1 MVLQLKTTPVLFYDR
16 GDVVFWS
23 GEENQSVTDRAFGV
37 SLFKSLI
44 SFFYIR
50 YIKSIKYIVMNK
62 YYFFRFTLL
71 VFGCVALFSSCKKE
85 DPTTI
90 TEPDTPVLENR
101 IIKASVVLDNVWTE
115 EEPTKDGEQNP
126 SIFMCYLFDPNNQ
139 FLRRRGGN
147 MSDSMVVQFE
157 DATTVG
163 VHSMYAITGWQTVP
177 NISSIDLNNTQLPLV
192 PNRDI
197 TLGCTTF
204 TIVASTMDYNVHITT
219 EHIIAKLALTIRS
232 VPSHI
237 TSITVTLPNQ
247 GNTFK
252 FNGTIEGNTQAQ
264 TFTLT
269 KGTTPNDNGSFD
281 WTLAETIVLPCAT
294 GTTTMP
300 IIIVAESSLDSE
312 RTIQTTSNVCCMSNT
327 STSLSATW
335 DAFFNR
341 TTVTVNP
348 WTGTIQTGE
357 FDI

>member
-23 GEENQSVTDRAFGV
+23 GEENQSVTDRALGV

-50 YIKSIKYIVMNK
+50 SIKSIKYIVMNK

-71 VFGCVALFSSCKKE
+71 VFGCVALFSSCKKD

-115 EEPTKDGEQNP
+115 EEPTKDGEQN
-126 SIFMCYLFDPNNQ
+126 SSVFMCYLFDPNNN

-147 MSDSMVVQFE
+147 VSDNMVVQFE
-157 DATTVG
+157 DATATG
-163 VHSMYAITGWQTVP
+163 VHSMYAITGWQSVP
-177 NISSIDLNNTQLPLV
+177 NISSIDLNNTQLPLF
-192 PNRDI
+192 PSRDI

-204 TIVASTMDYNVHITT
+204 TIVAGTMDYNVQVATSHIM
-219 EHIIAKLALTIRS
+219 AKLALAIRY

-237 TSITVTLPNQ
+237 TSITVSLPNQ

-252 FNGTIEGNTQAQ
+252 FDGTIEGNTQAQ
-264 TFTLT
+264 TLTLT
-269 KGTTPNDNGSFD
+269 KGTTPNENGSFN
-281 WTLAETIVLPCAT
+281 WTLPETIVLPCET
-294 GTTTMP
+294 GTTSMP
-300 IIIVAESSLDSE
+300 INIVISSSLNSP
-312 RTIQTTSNVCCMSNT
+312 RTILT
-327 STSLSATW
+327 STSICCTSGTRKSLWAEW
-335 DAFFNR
+335 DGFYNE

-348 WTGTIQTGE
+348 WTEDVETGQ
-357 FDI
+357 FYF